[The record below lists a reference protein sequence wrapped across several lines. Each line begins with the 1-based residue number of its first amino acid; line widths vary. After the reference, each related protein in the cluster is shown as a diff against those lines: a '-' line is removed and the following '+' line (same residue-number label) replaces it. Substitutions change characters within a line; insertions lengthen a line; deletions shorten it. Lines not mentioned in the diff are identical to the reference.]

1 MKKENPMKSKNN
13 LPVMI
18 QLFYGLGVSYAIV
31 DQIFVQ
37 WVLYYYLPPESSGLK
52 PLIAPVFITIAL
64 IISRFVDMI
73 FDPLIGYLSD
83 NLNTRWGRRIP
94 FIAIGG
100 IPLALCTIGFFYP
113 IFFSST
119 PVYLTLMGSLFF
131 IFYSIVGAPYNA
143 LIPEI
148 ANNRIDRLNLSTWQ
162 SIFRLAYTAMA
173 MILPGIL
180 IKHFGNG
187 NTELGIRRM
196 VIFLSIFSLIGM
208 YITVFGVR
216 ERKYGK
222 ADIHQKKVKFFH
234 ALTNILKDKAFILY
248 LFGLLFFFIGFNTLR
263 TCINYYVE
271 DIMGLG
277 KEYLTIISAI
287 LFGTSALFFYP
298 INLISRRIGYRKLML
313 ASLVMLIALSLV
325 LFNLGKTIPVS
336 WGYIIFALIGIPIS
350 GSAFIFPPAML
361 SEIVTYSSKSQ
372 NLTME
377 GLYFGIQGF
386 FLKFAFL
393 ISVGIIPFLLVSGD
407 NINFTHAFIN
417 QGSSVQQTGIYNTTL
432 FATIAF
438 IIATIFYYLYPERI
452 ESNQ

>member
-1 MKKENPMKSKNN
+1 MKSKNN

-222 ADIHQKKVKFFH
+222 ADIHQKRLNFFMH
-234 ALTNILKDKAFILY
+234 
-248 LFGLLFFFIGFNTLR
+248 
-263 TCINYYVE
+263 
-271 DIMGLG
+271 
-277 KEYLTIISAI
+277 
-287 LFGTSALFFYP
+287 
-298 INLISRRIGYRKLML
+298 
-313 ASLVMLIALSLV
+313 
-325 LFNLGKTIPVS
+325 
-336 WGYIIFALIGIPIS
+336 
-350 GSAFIFPPAML
+350 
-361 SEIVTYSSKSQ
+361 
-372 NLTME
+372 
-377 GLYFGIQGF
+377 
-386 FLKFAFL
+386 
-393 ISVGIIPFLLVSGD
+393 
-407 NINFTHAFIN
+407 
-417 QGSSVQQTGIYNTTL
+417 
-432 FATIAF
+432 
-438 IIATIFYYLYPERI
+438 
-452 ESNQ
+452 

>member
-1 MKKENPMKSKNN
+1 MKPKNN
-13 LPVMI
+13 LPMMV

-37 WVLYYYLPPESSGLK
+37 WVLYYYLPPESSGLE
-52 PLIAPVFITIAL
+52 PLIAPAFITIAL

-83 NLNTRWGRRIP
+83 NLSTRWGRRIP
-94 FIAIGG
+94 FIAIGA

-113 IFFSST
+113 VYFSST
-119 PVYLTLMGSLFF
+119 PIYLALIGSLFF
-131 IFYSIVGAPYNA
+131 IFYSVVGAPYNA

-162 SIFRLAYTAMA
+162 SIFRLVYTAMA

-180 IKHFGNG
+180 IKYFGNG
-187 NTELGIRRM
+187 DTELGIRKM
-196 VIFLSIFSLIGM
+196 VIALSLFSLIGM
-208 YITVFGVR
+208 FITVFGVN
-216 ERKYGK
+216 ETKYGK
-222 ADIHQKKVKFFH
+222 TDIVYNKIRFTH
-234 ALTNILKDKAFILY
+234 ALKIIFKDKSFIFY
-248 LFGLLFFFIGFNTLR
+248 LLGLLFFFVGFNTLR

-277 KEYLTIISAI
+277 KEYLTIMSAI

-298 INLISRRIGYRKLML
+298 INLISRKIGYRKLMI
-313 ASLVMLIALSLV
+313 ASLIMLIALSLT
-325 LFNLGKTIPVS
+325 LFNLGKIIPVS
-336 WGYIIFALIGIPIS
+336 WGYIIFALMGIPIS

-361 SEIVTYSSKSQ
+361 SEIVTYSNKSQ
-372 NLTME
+372 NIAME

-393 ISVGIIPFLLVSGD
+393 ISVGIIPLLLVSGD
-407 NINFTHAFIN
+407 NINFTQIFIN
-417 QGSSVQQTGIYNTTL
+417 NATSVQVTGIYNTTL
-432 FATIAF
+432 FSTIAF
-438 IIATIFYYLYPERI
+438 IISTVFYYLYPERI
-452 ESNQ
+452 EQNQ